1 MAAPPTHL
9 GLVFGGVSG
18 EHAVSIRSAITVAGA
33 LRRGANGERYQL
45 SCFYIDRQGHWWP
58 PAVAEAVL
66 ASGLPADAADLPLAP
81 QRPGFCGFPDGALE
95 VEVWFPVLHGPNG
108 EDGTIQGLFSLMQV
122 PFVGSGVLGSA
133 VGMDKQA
140 MKAAFAAAG
149 LPQVPYACVSA
160 SELDGLGLDG
170 LGLDRIEPD
179 RVEAERIEPERIESD
194 GLESSTPGLLERLE
208 AQLGYPCFI
217 KPANLGSSVGIS
229 KAVDRASLLAGL
241 REAARHDPRLVV
253 ERGVQARELEC
264 AVLGDQQMAA
274 SVLGEICF
282 DADWYDYETKYTAGR
297 SHTVIPAQVDGA
309 IAERA
314 RSMAIA
320 ACRAVAA
327 AGLSRVDFFFE
338 EASGALWLNEI
349 NTLPGFTSL
358 SMYPML
364 WEATGLPL
372 EELVH
377 KLVQLAQEFRPN
389 TGGSVEAR

>member
-9 GLVFGGVSG
+9 GLVFGGLSG

-33 LRRGANGERYQL
+33 LRRGVNAERYRL

-66 ASGLPADAADLPLAP
+66 AKGLPAEASDLPQAP
-81 QRPGFCGFPDGALE
+81 ERPGFRGFPDGALE

-149 LPQVPYACVSA
+149 LPQVPYACVEA
-160 SELDGLGLDG
+160 AELEAP
-170 LGLDRIEPD
+170 EPQ
-179 RVEAERIEPERIESD
+179 
-194 GLESSTPGLLERLE
+194 LTGLLERLE

-229 KAVDRASLLAGL
+229 KAGDRGALLAGL
-241 REAARHDPRLVV
+241 RAAAGHDPRLVV
-253 ERGVQARELEC
+253 EQGVQARELEC
-264 AVLGDQQMAA
+264 AVLGDRQMAA

-282 DADWYDYETKYTAGR
+282 DADWYDYETKYTAGL
-297 SHTVIPAQVDGA
+297 SHTVIPARVDGA
-309 IAERA
+309 IAGRA
-314 RSMAIA
+314 REIAIA
-320 ACRAVAA
+320 ACRAVGA

-349 NTLPGFTSL
+349 NTLPGFTSQ

-364 WEATGLPL
+364 WEASGLTL

-377 KLVQLAQEFRPN
+377 QLVQLAQESWPS
-389 TGGSVEAR
+389 TGASVEAR

>member
-18 EHAVSIRSAITVAGA
+18 EHAVSIRSASTVAAA
-33 LRRGANGERYQL
+33 LRRGANAERYRL
-45 SCFYIDRQGHWWP
+45 SCFYIDHQGHWWP

-66 ASGLPADAADLPLAP
+66 ASGLPAQAADLPPAP
-81 QRPGFCGFPDGALE
+81 QRPGFRGFPDGALE

-122 PFVGSGVLGSA
+122 PYVGSGVLGSA
-133 VGMDKQA
+133 LGMDKQA

-149 LPQVPYACVSA
+149 LPQVPYVCLEAA
-160 SELDGLGLDG
+160 ELEGPEPQRSGVLG
-170 LGLDRIEPD
+170 
-179 RVEAERIEPERIESD
+179 
-194 GLESSTPGLLERLE
+194 RLE

-241 REAARHDPRLVV
+241 REAARHDRRLVV
-253 ERGVQARELEC
+253 EQGIKARELEC
-264 AVLGDQQMAA
+264 AVLGDRQMAA

-282 DADWYDYETKYTAGR
+282 DADWYDYETKYTAGL
-297 SHTVIPAQVDGA
+297 SHTVIPAQVDGVV
-309 IAERA
+309 AERA
-314 RSMAIA
+314 REMAIA
-320 ACRAVAA
+320 ACRAVGA

-349 NTLPGFTSL
+349 NTLPGFTSQ

-364 WEATGLPL
+364 WDATGLPL

-377 KLVQLAQEFRPN
+377 QLVQLAQESRPQ
-389 TGGSVEAR
+389 TGRSLEPR

>member
-9 GLVFGGVSG
+9 GLVFGGLSG

-33 LRRGANGERYQL
+33 LRRGANGERYRL

-66 ASGLPADAADLPLAP
+66 ASGLPVEPADLPTAP
-81 QRPGFCGFPDGALE
+81 LRPGFCGFPDGALD

-149 LPQVPYACVSA
+149 LPQVPYLCVEA
-160 SELDGLGLDG
+160 AELDAAGLDADAVD
-170 LGLDRIEPD
+170 LDDPGP
-179 RVEAERIEPERIESD
+179 A
-194 GLESSTPGLLERLE
+194 GGLLERLE
-208 AQLGYPCFI
+208 QQLGYPCFI

-229 KAVDRASLLAGL
+229 KAVDRASLVAGL

-253 ERGVQARELEC
+253 EQGVKARELEC
-264 AVLGDQQMAA
+264 AVLGDRQMAS

-282 DADWYDYETKYTAGR
+282 DADWYDYETKYTAGL
-297 SHTVIPAQVDGA
+297 SHTVIPAKVDGA

-314 RSMAIA
+314 RTMAIA

-338 EASGALWLNEI
+338 EATGALWLNEI
-349 NTLPGFTSL
+349 NTLPGFTSQ

-377 KLVQLAQEFRPN
+377 KLVQLAQESSPP
-389 TGGSVEAR
+389 TGASLEPR